1 IAKVGDYINPNT
13 EVIAS
18 LKPDLVIVQS
28 NPVRLTERLNALHL
42 RTLEV
47 DQQNVP
53 LTDAIYKSIRTVG
66 DATGTSSRATE
77 LIKTIR
83 DGLDVVHSRAASLKA
98 RRVMFV
104 VGRAPGRL
112 DGLVVVGRASYL
124 NEVMEIA
131 GGANVFRDAVA
142 PYPEISME
150 SILARD

>member
-1 IAKVGDYINPNT
+1 GDYINPNI

-18 LKPDLVIVQS
+18 LKPDLVIVQA

-47 DQQNVP
+47 DQQNVR

-66 DATGTSSRATE
+66 EATGTSARAAQ
-77 LIKTIR
+77 LIDSIR
-83 DGLDVVHSRAASLKA
+83 KGLEAVHSRAAQLKP

-112 DGLVVVGRASYL
+112 DGLIVVGRASYL
-124 NEVMEIA
+124 NEVLELA
-131 GGANVFRDAVA
+131 GGGNVFRDAVA
-142 PYPEISME
+142 PYPEISLE
-150 SILARD
+150 SVLARDPE